1 MSNDQKEPRL
11 ISESELS
18 LLRAVKIP
26 TTELPANMVVAVDG
40 WAHSGKNT
48 TGELVA
54 EAIGG
59 VLVDSGRFYRALTKS
74 CLDAG
79 VNLDDASLVAQYCWS
94 APMDIRMRREG
105 GLVDVAQVA
114 IHGHWFTHNE
124 LKSVGEFTSKVAR
137 VPQVRQIVNRALRL
151 CSQQGRVVMLGRD
164 IGSVVCPDTPFK
176 FFLDAPKEIRE
187 RRHIAANGKSGALLR
202 DRADERLVVMPPD
215 ALMIDTGKLQP
226 NEVRGVALLE
236 LLRRASA
243 RANVSRG

>member
-1 MSNDQKEPRL
+1 MKNKSASQCSSD
-11 ISESELS
+11 ESAAKTDSINLPENSLS
-18 LLRAVKIP
+18 LLRSVKVP
-26 TTELPANMVVAVDG
+26 TQDLPAKMVVAIDG

-48 TGELVA
+48 AGELVA

-74 CLDAG
+74 CLDAS

-114 IHGHWFTHNE
+114 IYGRWFTHNE
-124 LKSVGEFTSKVAR
+124 LKAVGEFTSKVAR

-164 IGSVVCPDTPFK
+164 IGSVVCPGK
-176 FFLDAPKEIRE
+176 GQFLVLTTLGL
-187 RRHIAANGKSGALLR
+187 AASVSGMARKLR
-202 DRADERLVVMPPD
+202 VEYPGAMYHPPSIQTT
-215 ALMIDTGKLQP
+215 AGQ
-226 NEVRGVALLE
+226 V
-236 LLRRASA
+236 
-243 RANVSRG
+243 